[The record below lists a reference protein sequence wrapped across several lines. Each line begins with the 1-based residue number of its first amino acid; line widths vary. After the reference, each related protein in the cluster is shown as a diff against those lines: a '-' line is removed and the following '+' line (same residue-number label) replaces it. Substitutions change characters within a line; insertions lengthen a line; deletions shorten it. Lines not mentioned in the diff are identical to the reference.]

1 MEGLILLILLLTIAY
16 IEDIYYIHKQ
26 RKGGKK

>member
-1 MEGLILLILLLTIAY
+1 MQGLFILILLLIIAY
-16 IEDIYYIHKQ
+16 VEDIYYIHKQ